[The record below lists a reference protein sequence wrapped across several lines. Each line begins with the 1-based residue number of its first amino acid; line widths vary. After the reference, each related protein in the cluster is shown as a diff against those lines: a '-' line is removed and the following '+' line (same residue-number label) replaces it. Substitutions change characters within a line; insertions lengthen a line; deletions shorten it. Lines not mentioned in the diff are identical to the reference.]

1 MNSPRHFAYFIAL
14 GMFWGMSP
22 SLYKHL
28 VEVGMPLSHTIAVTG
43 LGVGIAMYV
52 IAGLRSGSW
61 HIPLQLSVYGAV
73 CAFLMNIPFAINL
86 FLAGHVPPTEL
97 AIVITLSPFM
107 NYLLALATGWEH
119 ASPRRLLAIAAGF
132 VSTLVLILSRDGTLS
147 GSISWGLLA
156 ALSIPL
162 LYCAYNSYAA
172 RHWPQGTNTLMAGA
186 VESMWSGLFAVPL
199 VAWVAWSNGDY
210 GPQLHQYWIL
220 GAACLMWI
228 VERIAYFTLISERGA
243 VYTVQATY
251 VSTPTAVVIAV
262 LFFGGGS
269 DIWLWVSLALLMLA
283 LWLNNSR
290 GRIPPA
296 ENSTLDQHHPQ
307 PVGAI
312 DHR

>member
-1 MNSPRHFAYFIAL
+1 MSSPRHFIYFLAL

-28 VEVGMPLSHTIAVTG
+28 TEVGMPLSHTIAVTG
-43 LGVGIAMYV
+43 LGVGIAMYL
-52 IAGLRSGSW
+52 IAGFRSGSW
-61 HIPLQLSVYGAV
+61 KVPSQLMVYGAV

-97 AIVITLSPFM
+97 AIIITLSPFM

-119 ASPRRLLAIAAGF
+119 ASPRKLAAIAAGF
-132 VSTLVLILSRDGTLS
+132 VSTLVLILSREGTLT
-147 GSISWGLLA
+147 GSPSWWLLA

-172 RHWPQGTNTLMAGA
+172 RHWPQGANTLMAGA
-186 VESMWSGLFAVPL
+186 VESVWSGLFAVPM
-199 VAWVAWSNGDY
+199 VAWVAWQSSDY
-210 GPQLHQYWIL
+210 GPPLQEYRIL

-251 VSTPTAVVIAV
+251 VSTPTAVIIAV
-262 LFFGGGS
+262 IFFGGGS
-269 DIWLWVSLALLMLA
+269 DAWLWLSLAFLMLA

-290 GRIPPA
+290 GRLSRA
-296 ENSTLDQHHPQ
+296 AATQ
-307 PVGAI
+307 PSA
-312 DHR
+312 